1 MRMSRIGS
9 LEAESVA
16 PSENSQGEAW
26 RIFTLLYPRR
36 HLIYRVVLGA
46 TLLALVILFLL
57 SPFFAATTVMIPPQ
71 SSSTGLGALS
81 AALGGAGAS
90 LIGEGTFGIRNTG
103 ETYVSLLTSQTVENA
118 VIRRFNLMDE
128 YKTKRLSD
136 ARKILEKRVTVV
148 YGARDGL
155 LRLTVEAHDPN
166 RAAELTN
173 GYVEEFRKF
182 SATLAVTEAS
192 QRRMFYEQEL
202 RNAKDKLANAEQQL
216 KITEQKTGVMQLDA
230 QARALIGSAATLR
243 AEISAKEV
251 EIQSLQLYATEDNPV
266 LVTAKR
272 ELAAMQSQLSLLNND
287 RSDRS
292 QNVILSKGSID
303 EGSLE
308 YIRRF
313 REVKYYETLF
323 ELLARQFEIAQL
335 DEARQGSTVQIVDK
349 ALPPDKKMPQ
359 YRVLKALIVALF
371 SFLATCVWLIVQN
384 RWKSSGYA
392 ERIRELRSETPS

>member
-1 MRMSRIGS
+1 MSRIGS

>member
-16 PSENSQGEAW
+16 ASVNPPGEAW
-26 RIFTLLYPRR
+26 RVFALLFHRR
-36 HLIYRVVLGA
+36 RLIYRVVLGA

-71 SSSTGLGALS
+71 SSSSGLGALS
-81 AALGGAGAS
+81 AALGGGGAS

-128 YKTKRLSD
+128 FKTKRLSD

-166 RAAELTN
+166 RAAELAN

-216 KITEQKTGVMQLDA
+216 EITEQKTGVMQLDA

-308 YIRRF
+308 YVRRW

-323 ELLARQFEIAQL
+323 ELLARQFEVAQL

-371 SFLATCVWLIVQN
+371 SFLATCIWLVVQG
-384 RWKSSGYA
+384 RWENSGYA
-392 ERIRELRSETPS
+392 ERIRELRSEAP